1 MGAAFAPVFQDYP
14 ILGYT
19 DDPPMAKQS
28 DEPLRIS
35 EVAALREILGRFN
48 DARCVLECAVRSL
61 EQWQRLDETEDDARR
76 SYDPEIV
83 CLRHAQKLL
92 AEVSDT
98 VDRHILRLEA
108 T

>member
-1 MGAAFAPVFQDYP
+1 MVR
-14 ILGYT
+14 
-19 DDPPMAKQS
+19 QS
-28 DEPLRIS
+28 DEPSSRS
-35 EVAALREILGRFN
+35 EVVALREILGRFN

-61 EQWQRLDETEDDARR
+61 EQWQSLEETEDDARR

-92 AEVSDT
+92 AEVYDQ
-98 VDRHILRLEA
+98 VDSTISRLAA

>member
-1 MGAAFAPVFQDYP
+1 
-14 ILGYT
+14 
-19 DDPPMAKQS
+19 MAKQS

-61 EQWQRLDETEDDARR
+61 EQWQSLDETEDDARR
-76 SYDPEIV
+76 SHDPEIV

-92 AEVSDT
+92 AEVYDQ
-98 VDRHILRLEA
+98 VDSTIARLA
-108 T
+108 ASL